1 MLAAGT
7 IATALNEHASLVVG
21 KRNLLRQGFG
31 MSGGGYDAKIKA
43 IDCSVVTQVVDA
55 LSL

>member
-31 MSGGGYDAKIKA
+31 MSGGVYDAKIKA